1 MVTYSKEEIAAAKKR
16 GPEHHLSNKYN
27 FAGPGTFYAERMK
40 GSDYYEGLMKASGRK
55 IVGTKPYN
63 KPYDK
68 VDSCGVPHDKVFNNP
83 KATAKEVQKADA
95 VFQQCALKAAQDTNI
110 PDERLRGIF
119 AAGGFE
125 LKKRLEDAGVL
136 RKGSWARGGETRAEH
151 IARASKK
158 VVSKTTKDTV
168 SAATSLAKKVIP
180 GFSLGSKLMG
190 ALTKKGTKST

>member
-1 MVTYSKEEIAAAKKR
+1 MVEFTKEQIKAAKKR
-16 GPEHHLSNKYN
+16 GPEHHLSKKYN

-40 GSDYYEGLMKASGRK
+40 GSDYYEALMKASGRK

-68 VDSCGVPHDKVFNNP
+68 VDSCGLPHDKVFNNP

-95 VFQQCALKAAQDTNI
+95 VFQKCALKAAQDTDI

-125 LKKRLEDAGVL
+125 LKKRLEDVGVL
-136 RKGSWARGGETRAEH
+136 RKGSWAQGGESRTH
-151 IARASKK
+151 HLARLGKN
-158 VVSKTTKDTV
+158 T
-168 SAATSLAKKVIP
+168 ATSAI
-180 GFSLGSKLMG
+180 SSIGSKVSGMLG
-190 ALTKKGTKST
+190 LKKGTKSK